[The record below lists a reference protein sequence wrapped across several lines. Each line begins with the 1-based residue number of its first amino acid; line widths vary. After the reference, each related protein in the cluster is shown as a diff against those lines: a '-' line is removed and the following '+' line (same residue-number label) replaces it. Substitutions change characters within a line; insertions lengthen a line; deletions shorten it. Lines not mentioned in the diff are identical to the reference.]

1 MRCGL
6 CGFFFVINALHFAVQ
21 CGAVHCYLWCGAV
34 RLCHFVGDFGVIF
47 TVCAVYAV

>member
-1 MRCGL
+1 MQFVR
-6 CGFFFVINALHFAVQ
+6 FFFVINALHYAVRYT
-21 CGAVHCYLWCGAV
+21 VTCGAV

>member
-1 MRCGL
+1 MHCTMRCG
-6 CGFFFVINALHFAVQ
+6 VVRYTVT
-21 CGAVHCYLWCGAV
+21 CGAA